1 MPRGDDSLLHRLVLG
16 VVQSQAVTKMGR
28 FSSEKLLMK
37 QPVRGNMRSETTLKF
52 NGWFAD
58 VAKPGTDLQAVLFE
72 MLSILTERAVMGESL
87 SYELHR
93 QHTISGRPE
102 IITIGPED
110 VEATEV
116 DDDDGDD
123 A

>member
-1 MPRGDDSLLHRLVLG
+1 
-16 VVQSQAVTKMGR
+16 MGR

-110 VEATEV
+110 VETTEV

>member
-1 MPRGDDSLLHRLVLG
+1 
-16 VVQSQAVTKMGR
+16 
-28 FSSEKLLMK
+28 MK
-37 QPVRGNMRSETTLKF
+37 QARYALSLPAEVGGALENKGSSMITTIDLTESGVKKF

-110 VEATEV
+110 VETTEV